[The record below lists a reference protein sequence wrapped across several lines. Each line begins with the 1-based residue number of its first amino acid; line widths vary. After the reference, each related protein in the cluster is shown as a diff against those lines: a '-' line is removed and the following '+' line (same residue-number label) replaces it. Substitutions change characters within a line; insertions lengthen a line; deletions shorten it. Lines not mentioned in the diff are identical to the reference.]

1 MALSGHTFWKH
12 RTRQGCGDLNIDVDA
27 LMALWGIILSAKQR
41 TGNNGRSLDLFLV
54 HCTYL
59 INIAG
64 SSHLMIQISPS
75 PSSIA
80 SHPLMAYALSFITEP
95 HPNLALTASHPP
107 QTLYSSPF
115 GASPLFPFTLTISVS
130 NTSTLFAGI
139 GPIPLLPYAHSGCIV
154 SVRFSPGH
162 MSSRPSSQPFM
173 TWPLPSWKGR
183 GWLRE
188 KEESNS
194 EPIGEQ
200 S

>member
-1 MALSGHTFWKH
+1 
-12 RTRQGCGDLNIDVDA
+12 
-27 LMALWGIILSAKQR
+27 
-41 TGNNGRSLDLFLV
+41 
-54 HCTYL
+54 
-59 INIAG
+59 
-64 SSHLMIQISPS
+64 MIQAS
-75 PSSIA
+75 PSSSSIP
-80 SHPLMAYALSFITEP
+80 SYPLVAYTLSFMNEP
-95 HPNLALTASHPP
+95 LPNLPLIACHPP

-139 GPIPLLPYAHSGCIV
+139 GPILLLPYAHSGCIV

-173 TWPLPSWKGR
+173 TWPLPSWKER

-194 EPIGEQ
+194 EPIRRDRVSINIPVAGG
-200 S
+200 